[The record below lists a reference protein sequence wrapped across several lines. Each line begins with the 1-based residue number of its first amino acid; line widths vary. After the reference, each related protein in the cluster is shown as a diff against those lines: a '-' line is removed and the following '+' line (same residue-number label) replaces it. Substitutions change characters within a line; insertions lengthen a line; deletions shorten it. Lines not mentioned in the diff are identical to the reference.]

1 ALAHWLQR
9 PAAFAA
15 GQAVDF
21 ARPAGKRRGFCRL
34 ERLRSG
40 APGGRGRLREE
51 QPGFHHGVRVE
62 REALDALLDQ
72 PAGEVRVVRG
82 ALAADTDVLALSAAG
97 ADRHRDELAHRL
109 VALVEVARHDG

>member
-1 ALAHWLQR
+1 NGRALA
-9 PAAFAA
+9 
-15 GQAVDF
+15 G
-21 ARPAGKRRGFCRL
+21 
-34 ERLRSG
+34 ERATRSG
-40 APGGRGRLREE
+40 AAGGSGRLRAE

-109 VALVEVARHDG
+109 VALVEVARHDGRVAIQPEGELRHV